1 MIAECMTWTGVAGE
15 VISAVVTIAVVWI
28 IFK

>member
-1 MIAECMTWTGVAGE
+1 MTDLEQIRALAGE

>member
-15 VISAVVTIAVVWI
+15 VISAVVTITVIWI
-28 IFK
+28 IYK